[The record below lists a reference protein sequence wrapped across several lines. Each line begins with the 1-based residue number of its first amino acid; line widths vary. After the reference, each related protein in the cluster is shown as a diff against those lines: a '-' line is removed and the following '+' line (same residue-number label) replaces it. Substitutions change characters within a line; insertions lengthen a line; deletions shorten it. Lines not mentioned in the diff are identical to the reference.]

1 MDLCFSRCL
10 MDKLTAHEM
19 ICEERYR
26 GLVEKLEDMNKRM
39 WRLEGL
45 TMVSTIAVVG
55 AAVTVVT
62 LIV

>member
-1 MDLCFSRCL
+1 

-19 ICEERYR
+19 ICEERYK

-45 TMVSTIAVVG
+45 TMVLTIAVVG

>member
-1 MDLCFSRCL
+1 
-10 MDKLTAHEM
+10 MDKLLAHEAV
-19 ICEERYR
+19 CEERYK
-26 GLVEKLEDMNKRM
+26 GIVEKLEAMDKRM

>member
-1 MDLCFSRCL
+1 
-10 MDKLTAHEM
+10 MDKRAAHAAV
-19 ICEERYR
+19 CEERDK
-26 GLVEKLEDMNKRM
+26 GVVEKPEAMDKRM